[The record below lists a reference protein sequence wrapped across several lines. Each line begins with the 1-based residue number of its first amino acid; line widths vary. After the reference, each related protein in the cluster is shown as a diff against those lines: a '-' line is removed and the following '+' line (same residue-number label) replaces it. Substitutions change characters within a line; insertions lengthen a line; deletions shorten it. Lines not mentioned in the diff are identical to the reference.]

1 MPERDDR
8 AASTARVSSSMP
20 HTTMLDTA
28 TSMAALPAHL
38 PHATSSPHGLP
49 MAPRQKGKERQSY
62 EMFSSGEPSSPGSLY
77 DAFVAEVPSNESEV
91 TPATE
96 RNSGSIMHK
105 EEMDKMMGTFA
116 VSDDL

>member
-1 MPERDDR
+1 
-8 AASTARVSSSMP
+8 MP

-38 PHATSSPHGLP
+38 PHATSPSHGLP
-49 MAPRQKGKERQSY
+49 VAPRQKGKERQSC
-62 EMFSSGEPSSPGSLY
+62 EMFSSGDPSSPSSLY
-77 DAFVAEVPSNESEV
+77 DAFVNEVPSNESEV